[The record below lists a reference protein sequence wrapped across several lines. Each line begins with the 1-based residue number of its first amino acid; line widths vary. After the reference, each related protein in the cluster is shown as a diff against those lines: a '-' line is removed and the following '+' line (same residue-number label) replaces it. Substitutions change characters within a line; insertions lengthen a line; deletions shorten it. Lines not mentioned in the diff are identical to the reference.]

1 MSSGG
6 NSERK
11 VLQMANASRPG
22 TKRKSVSPAE
32 TMAHGNKFESAT
44 LAPLN
49 FKVTKAF
56 RREFKT
62 YASQHDMKMVEL
74 LHAGFRLV
82 KEHDADSAETDHRTN
97 LVNT

>member
-1 MSSGG
+1 
-6 NSERK
+6 
-11 VLQMANASRPG
+11 MANASRPG
-22 TKRKSVSPAE
+22 TEHKSVSLAE
-32 TMAHGNKFESAT
+32 TMAQSNDFQSEA

-74 LHAGFRLV
+74 LHEGFRLV

>member
-1 MSSGG
+1 MKCLRPDAGFGYLIRVASRKG
-6 NSERK
+6 K
-11 VLQMANASRPG
+11 VLHMANASRPG
-22 TKRKSVSPAE
+22 TKQNNVSPGE
-32 TMAHGNKFESAT
+32 TMARRNGSEPAK

-74 LHAGFRLV
+74 LHEGFRLV
-82 KEHDADSAETDHRTN
+82 KEHDSR
-97 LVNT
+97 

>member
-1 MSSGG
+1 MAKAFQLETKHKSGSPKTETVIRR
-6 NSERK
+6 NVSE
-11 VLQMANASRPG
+11 
-22 TKRKSVSPAE
+22 PA
-32 TMAHGNKFESAT
+32 A

-74 LHAGFRLV
+74 LHEAFRLV
-82 KEHDADSAETDHRTN
+82 KKHHAREDRSS
-97 LVNT
+97 VNT

>member
-1 MSSGG
+1 MAKAFRRETKHKSG
-6 NSERK
+6 
-11 VLQMANASRPG
+11 
-22 TKRKSVSPAE
+22 SPATE
-32 TMAHGNKFESAT
+32 TAVRRNGSEPAT

-74 LHAGFRLV
+74 LHEAFRLV
-82 KEHDADSAETDHRTN
+82 KEHHAR
-97 LVNT
+97 

>member
-1 MSSGG
+1 MA
-6 NSERK
+6 K
-11 VLQMANASRPG
+11 VSQLG
-22 TKRKSVSPAE
+22 TKQKSGSPAAE
-32 TMAHGNKFESAT
+32 AVARRNGSGPAA

-74 LHAGFRLV
+74 LHEAFRLV
-82 KEHDADSAETDHRTN
+82 KEHHAR
-97 LVNT
+97 